1 MRVWELLNKALK
13 IIYPRTTNGPVRQM
27 FPLFLGVLAFLG
39 ASTIGSSSS
48 YIKLVPSTTTVI
60 QGERFA
66 IDVYAQAHVPV
77 NALDVTIAYAPEA
90 ISIISVD
97 KAQSVLTIW
106 TKEPEIKA
114 DTITLSGGTFRRG
127 FVGEHLVATIKVEA
141 KHTGSTEFFIKN
153 AELLAGDG
161 QGTKVAVSGTG
172 ESSKTSF
179 IIYDESESPESI
191 VAKVEF
197 KINADIDGDGKVT
210 LRDISSFMAA
220 WSSKD
225 QTYDFNQD
233 GKMNFVDFSIILAK
247 SFF

>member
-1 MRVWELLNKALK
+1 
-13 IIYPRTTNGPVRQM
+13 M
-27 FPLFLGVLAFLG
+27 FPLFLGVLALLG
-39 ASTIGSSSS
+39 ASVVGSGTS

-60 QGERFA
+60 AGERFT
-66 IDVYAQAHVPV
+66 IDVFAQAHVPV

-106 TKEPEIKA
+106 TKEPEINK
-114 DTITLSGGTFRRG
+114 DTIVLSGGTFRRG

-141 KHTGSTEFFIKN
+141 KNTGSTEFFIKN

-161 QGTKVAVSGTG
+161 QGTRVAVSGTG
-172 ESSKTSF
+172 SNNKTSF
-179 IIYDESESPESI
+179 VIFDENESPESI
-191 VAKVEF
+191 VAKVEL
-197 KINADIDGDGKVT
+197 KINADIDGDGEVT
-210 LRDISSFMAA
+210 IKDISAFMSA
-220 WSSKD
+220 WSSKS
-225 QTYDFNQD
+225 QNYDFNED